1 MRSLSNEWIKVC
13 KQNPL
18 RLLYEK
24 KEFLEG
30 SGNEC
35 QKARFTHCA
44 TWHNAPIIPQIF
56 PSEDATVAM
65 PGQATPQ
72 FAPLMLLLDFSP
84 AVSAPTLTRLDAPQH
99 LFLMPLV
106 SELKS
111 LMSESGEG

>member
-1 MRSLSNEWIKVC
+1 
-13 KQNPL
+13 
-18 RLLYEK
+18 
-24 KEFLEG
+24 
-30 SGNEC
+30 
-35 QKARFTHCA
+35 
-44 TWHNAPIIPQIF
+44 
-56 PSEDATVAM
+56 M

-72 FAPLMLLLDFSP
+72 FAPLMLLLDLSP

>member
-1 MRSLSNEWIKVC
+1 MSVRKPGLQTV
-13 KQNPL
+13 PPGTML
-18 RLLYEK
+18 
-24 KEFLEG
+24 
-30 SGNEC
+30 
-35 QKARFTHCA
+35 
-44 TWHNAPIIPQIF
+44 QIF

-72 FAPLMLLLDFSP
+72 FAPLMLLLDLNP

-111 LMSESGEG
+111 LMSESGKG